1 MKRIILEIDE
11 NKNAQVL
18 KADSME
24 HMECINLL
32 LAAAAS
38 INEVTRELG
47 AGLIKSIDKI
57 RRRQTLTG
65 KQEQNNTTHRKEKQ
79 HESY

>member
-1 MKRIILEIDE
+1 MKKIILEIDE

-32 LAAAAS
+32 MATAVWYYKEYCGIAS
-38 INEVTRELG
+38 INEATREVG
-47 AGLIKSIDKI
+47 AGLIKSVEG
-57 RRRQTLTG
+57 RF
-65 KQEQNNTTHRKEKQ
+65 
-79 HESY
+79 

>member
-1 MKRIILEIDE
+1 MKKIILEIDE

-32 LAAAAS
+32 MATAVWYYKEYYGIAS
-38 INEVTRELG
+38 INEATRAVG
-47 AGLIKSIDKI
+47 AGLIKSVEG
-57 RRRQTLTG
+57 RF
-65 KQEQNNTTHRKEKQ
+65 
-79 HESY
+79 